1 VSILFN
7 IGGFVKVQQK
17 GKIVR
22 WVSQCSW
29 GIVNFYIPGEEVP
42 RKAFVHLSKVI
53 SAEKPQMGSRITF
66 VLGPA
71 RSESELPQALQVEVS
86 APRPST
92 ASLIDLLGVQS

>member
-1 VSILFN
+1 M
-7 IGGFVKVQQK
+7 KVPQK

-22 WVSQCSW
+22 WVNQCNW
-29 GIVNFYIPGEEVP
+29 GIVNFYISGEEVP